1 MDSFKNKKNLF
12 TNKMLIACCDLCPSM
27 GYSGDLFYIGKSDF
41 TGPFLNPHICP
52 KCFKEKGE
60 MFFKYFKD
68 ITGYPVILTE
78 TILDETKINNNNID
92 NCDMKNA
99 SIKIM
104 KDLSITSPYL
114 QNGSYNNGWYF
125 TCLKELVEYLNNDRI
140 RGLLIEGD
148 ILSIQMNY

>member
-1 MDSFKNKKNLF
+1 MDGFKNRKNLF
-12 TNKMLIACCDLCPSM
+12 TKKTLIACCDLCPSM
-27 GYSGDLFYIGKSDF
+27 GYCGYLFYIGESDF

-60 MFFKYFKD
+60 MFFKSFKD

-78 TILDETKINNNNID
+78 TILDETKINNMD

-104 KDLSITSPYL
+104 NDLSITSPYL

-125 TCLKELVEYLNNDRI
+125 SCLKELVEYLNNDRI
-140 RGLLIEGD
+140 RGLLIAGD
-148 ILSIQMNY
+148 ILSLKMNN

>member
-1 MDSFKNKKNLF
+1 MDSFKNRKNLF
-12 TNKMLIACCDLCPSM
+12 TKKTLISCCELCPSM

-60 MFFKYFKD
+60 MFFKSFKD

-78 TILDETKINNNNID
+78 TILDETKINNMD

-104 KDLSITSPYL
+104 NDLSITSPYL

-125 TCLKELVEYLNNDRI
+125 SCLKELVEYLNNDRI
-140 RGLLIEGD
+140 RGLLIAGD
-148 ILSIQMNY
+148 ILSLKMNN